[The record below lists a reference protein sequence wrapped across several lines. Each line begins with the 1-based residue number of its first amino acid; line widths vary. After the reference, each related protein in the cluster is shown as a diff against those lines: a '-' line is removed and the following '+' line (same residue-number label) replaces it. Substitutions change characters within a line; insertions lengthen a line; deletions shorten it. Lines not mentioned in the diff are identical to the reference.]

1 MIIFIQVF
9 SRTFFVRDK
18 EFKNIGFNKKGM
30 LQILSVLPT
39 SYPGHNI
46 VTEDLR
52 SYWER
57 MIVNA
62 ERKENISKFLI
73 DLEKSEVRGCMIQLT
88 DNKNIKIWRTI
99 KFKKDF

>member
-1 MIIFIQVF
+1 MVEQTGSIFFESEKCDYFHTSIF
-9 SRTFFVRDK
+9 SDIFVRDK

-46 VTEDLR
+46 VTEDLE

-73 DLEKSEVRGCMIQLT
+73 DW
-88 DNKNIKIWRTI
+88 KNQK
-99 KFKKDF
+99 